1 MVLNMLGILLPAM
14 SAELSL
20 SPSHQGL
27 LGSASHWGNIALAIP
42 LSWMTSRLSPKLLT
56 AAAITLA
63 TLSLFLQAW
72 APIFIV
78 LLIGRLLFGIGN
90 IAQQP
95 ARALL
100 TRQWF
105 PSKEVIFVN
114 GLSNVFFGLV
124 VGGGLVLAPV
134 ILDLTDGDWRKTLRI
149 FGFYF
154 IGITILWLILG
165 KTRTNEAD
173 QDIVVPNGL
182 EVIKGAL
189 GHRDLWIGGVGFTGA
204 TMSLGAFL
212 AFYPTLMLEEYDIS
226 LRLSGGILAL
236 GVITGGVGGLA
247 IAWAASTTRRE
258 GNFLQCLGILMIATN
273 IGMIL
278 NGSVPALF
286 ILSFFNGVAWAFFPI
301 LVTVPFHL
309 PRIRPREL
317 AVAFAF
323 TMMMT
328 SLGTSL
334 GPLFTGIIQEV
345 SGSLKT
351 ALFMISFTSISLI
364 IAGTTL
370 SFRSQHT
377 ESLVDIPYSRT
388 PSSSKDLYSS
398 SVNPIRSFNTWLVCS
413 PSKGAGVSRLPG
425 LRESSISLVS
435 VA

>member
-1 MVLNMLGILLPAM
+1 MWLFSSVSSFMVLNTLGILLPAI

-20 SPSHQGL
+20 SPSQQGL

-42 LSWMTSRLSPKLLT
+42 LSWATSRLSPKVLTT
-56 AAAITLA
+56 AAIVLA

-72 APIFIV
+72 APVFIV

-100 TRQWF
+100 TSQWF
-105 PSKEVIFVN
+105 PPKEVIFVN

-134 ILDLTDGDWRKTLRI
+134 ILSMVDGDWRMTLRI

-154 IGITILWLILG
+154 SGITILWLILG

-173 QDIVVPNGL
+173 RDVAVTQGLDVV
-182 EVIKGAL
+182 KGAL
-189 GHRDLWIGGVGFTGA
+189 GHRDLWIGGIGFAGA
-204 TMSLGAFL
+204 TMSFGAFL

-226 LRLSGGILAL
+226 LQLSGGILAL
-236 GVITGGVGGLA
+236 GVIVGGVGGLA
-247 IAWAASTTRRE
+247 IAWAASTSRRE
-258 GNFLQCLGILMIATN
+258 GNFLQALGVLMIGTN
-273 IGMIL
+273 IGMVL
-278 NGSVPALF
+278 TGSVPALF

-309 PRIRPREL
+309 PQIKPREL

-328 SLGTSL
+328 SVGTSL
-334 GPLFTGIIQEV
+334 GPLFTGFIQEA
-345 SGSLKT
+345 SGSLKV
-351 ALFMISFTSISLI
+351 ALFVISFTSVSLI
-364 IAGTTL
+364 ISGTTL
-370 SFRSQHT
+370 RFSSQ
-377 ESLVDIPYSRT
+377 
-388 PSSSKDLYSS
+388 
-398 SVNPIRSFNTWLVCS
+398 
-413 PSKGAGVSRLPG
+413 
-425 LRESSISLVS
+425 RENG
-435 VA
+435 